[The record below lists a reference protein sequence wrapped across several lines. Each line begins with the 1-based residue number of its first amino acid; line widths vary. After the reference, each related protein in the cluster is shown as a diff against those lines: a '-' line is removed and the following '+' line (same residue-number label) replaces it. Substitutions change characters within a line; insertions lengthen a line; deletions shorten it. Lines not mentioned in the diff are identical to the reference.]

1 MLQACFKALVLVA
14 GALRLRMKKLDKL
27 ILREF
32 FGPFLLTFAVVEFI
46 LLTQYMLKYLDELVG
61 KDLGTEVFGELLFYF
76 SINMAPVAL
85 PLAVL
90 LSSLMTFGSL
100 GEHHELTAIKTSG
113 IALTRILSPVLLV
126 VGLITVGAFF
136 FNNYVVPKANLK
148 AYSLLWDIRQK
159 KPAMNFKEG
168 AFYNGIPGY
177 SIKVNEKFNDGQS
190 LRDVM
195 IYDHTKGGNNTTVIL
210 ADSGEMYM
218 DYNDAYL
225 VLELFNGN
233 TYVDQNNSSYRNSSE
248 QFVRQEFQKSKL
260 MLSMASFNFDRT
272 REELFSDNKMMKNIS
287 ELNVVTDSLQ
297 RYSRREQELYAPN
310 VDPFY
315 MYFKAD
321 TGQVKN
327 GVRLVGQKVEKELP
341 AITPDV
347 LALATNK
354 ARNIKSFTS
363 SYVERVRN
371 SIREANNYEVEIWRK
386 YTQSASIIIMFLIG
400 APLGA
405 IIKKG
410 GLGVPVVISI
420 VFFITMYVLSILG
433 EKWAREG
440 LVPVG
445 TGMWAAN
452 LILLPVG
459 LFFLYQARND
469 SSLLELDFWR
479 KMMARL
485 RRNKL

>member
-1 MLQACFKALVLVA
+1 
-14 GALRLRMKKLDKL
+14 MKKLDKL
-27 ILREF
+27 ILKAF
-32 FGPFLLTFAVVEFI
+32 FGPFLLTFSVVEFI

-61 KDLGTEVFGELLFYF
+61 KDLGGQVFAELLFYF

-113 IALTRILSPVLLV
+113 IALTRVLRPVLIAV
-126 VGLITVGAFF
+126 SIITVGAFF
-136 FNNYVVPKANLK
+136 FNNYIVPKANLK

-177 SIKVNEKFNDGQS
+177 SIKVNEKMNEGRT
-190 LRDVM
+190 LREVM
-195 IYDHTKGGNNTTVIL
+195 IYDHSKGGTNTTVIL

-218 DYNDAYL
+218 DYNDSYL
-225 VLELFNGN
+225 VLELFDGN
-233 TYVDQNNSSYRNSSE
+233 TYVDQNDASFRSSNE
-248 QFVRQEFQKSKL
+248 QFVRQEFDKSKL
-260 MLSMASFNFDRT
+260 MLSMASFDFDRT
-272 REELFSDNKMMKNIS
+272 REELFSDNKMMKNID
-287 ELNVVTDSLQ
+287 ELKVVTDSLQ
-297 RYSRREQELYAPN
+297 RYSERDRSYFAPN

-327 GVRLVGQKVEKELP
+327 GLRLLDKKVKRELP
-341 AITPDV
+341 APTHET
-347 LALATNK
+347 LLLATNK
-354 ARNIKSFTS
+354 ARNIKSFTN
-363 SYVERVRN
+363 SYVERIKN
-371 SIREANNYEVEIWRK
+371 TNREANSYEVEIWRK
-386 YTQSASIIIMFLIG
+386 YTQSISIIVMFLIG

-420 VFFITMYVLSILG
+420 AFFIIMYVMTILG
-433 EKWAREG
+433 EKWGREG
-440 LVPVG
+440 LVSVG
-445 TGMWAAN
+445 AGMWAAN
-452 LILLPVG
+452 MILLPVG

-469 SSLLELDFWR
+469 SSLLEVDFWR
-479 KMMARL
+479 KLMTRL
-485 RRNKL
+485 RRNKI